1 MSDVVKNI
9 ITQIVKM
16 LMALICKK
24 TGCGCCK
31 E

>member
-16 LMALICKK
+16 LIALICKN